1 MASSRRYK
9 DYKIYSCFVLNQL
22 VSALGIDLYQDGL
35 EGKIDAVL
43 ESRDYKVTKADIMH
57 EIRSNHNM
65 TNKILGNLQEDGL
78 IILEKEERSFR
89 IYITRKGILHIR
101 EFNRFYLQIYAEQ
114 IKDHY
119 RYRCIPSWARKKE
132 KM

>member
-22 VSALGIDLYQDGL
+22 VSALGIDIYQENL

-43 ESRDYKVTKADIMH
+43 ERREYKVTKADIMH

-65 TNKILGNLQEDGL
+65 TNKILQNLQEDGL
-78 IILEKEERSFR
+78 ITIEMEERSFR
-89 IYITRKGILHIR
+89 IYITHKGILHIR
-101 EFNRFYLQIYAEQ
+101 EFNKYFLQIYAEQ

-119 RYRCIPSWARKKE
+119 RYRGIPPWARKKGP
-132 KM
+132 

>member
-1 MASSRRYK
+1 MVAARRYK
-9 DYKIYSCFVLNQL
+9 DYKVYSCFVLNQL
-22 VSALGIDLYQDGL
+22 VSALGVDIYQEGL
-35 EGKIDAVL
+35 EGKIDAIL
-43 ESRDYKVTKADIMH
+43 SRADYKVTKADVMH

-78 IILEKEERSFR
+78 IIMEKGERSFH

-101 EFNRFYLQIYAEQ
+101 EFNKFYLKIYSEA

-119 RYRCIPSWARKKE
+119 KYRGSPAWARK
-132 KM
+132 